1 MEKMIKDRIVKQMV
15 WTWGV
20 IIILLAFLLWAILHS
35 LGFSIFDSDFSG
47 INFASANIYTWVFVV
62 IFIVL
67 LFWLIR
73 ATVNSLQYRK
83 ILGEF
88 YIMNNMS
95 KKAVEEEFAK
105 AVELINNYWVTPVL
119 TIYYDGNVFGIV
131 KNAKL
136 SEVRASVMRGTRG
149 ATAFFLELYNR
160 DHDRIVKLNVNY
172 DYQKILDYYRENCPH
187 IMLNA

>member
-20 IIILLAFLLWAILHS
+20 IIILLAFLLWVILHS
-35 LGFSIFDSDFSG
+35 LGFNIFDSDFSN
-47 INFASANIYTWVFVV
+47 ISFASANIYTWVFVV

-95 KKAVEEEFAK
+95 KKVPIK
-105 AVELINNYWVTPVL
+105 VIT
-119 TIYYDGNVFGIV
+119 
-131 KNAKL
+131 
-136 SEVRASVMRGTRG
+136 M
-149 ATAFFLELYNR
+149 
-160 DHDRIVKLNVNY
+160 
-172 DYQKILDYYRENCPH
+172 
-187 IMLNA
+187 